1 MATKTMMALEGHDNQ
16 EKGNPFDTEDE
27 ELDKTNPFSIDG
39 EPSSPFS
46 ESESEIT
53 AGSNPDNNSETT
65 NPFEGG
71 SDDNSNHLQC
81 GSTMTAPTIE
91 IRKASLPGNN
101 SFSSN
106 PFENSVDTED
116 KYGDCYKDLDNT
128 VGQPDEDETEAM
140 DFYRE
145 AESTKMENKDD
156 KFGKDFTVT
165 QLRKRQ
171 STIRRIGSLKQTP
184 SKKAFR
190 CPKEFCGFFASS
202 ADKLAIHVDRFHG
215 TYHDLLSPASPKL
228 SQSRRKNSPVLPG
241 VKGMSEIIWGTMSAG
256 NIHYEEVVQYVPVG
270 WVDASANSIPAQM
283 LSCTVGQGYIIPLKT
298 QQKLLFLAL

>member
-1 MATKTMMALEGHDNQ
+1 MAAKTMMALEGHDNQ

-53 AGSNPDNNSETT
+53 AGSNPDNINNSETT

-128 VGQPDEDETEAM
+128 VGQPDEDETEAESSHQPRKSRTM
-140 DFYRE
+140 DE
-145 AESTKMENKDD
+145 AKEVKKCCAGYVRQRL
-156 KFGKDFTVT
+156 GKSVGHLCR
-165 QLRKRQ
+165 QKRHC
-171 STIRRIGSLKQTP
+171 IWH
-184 SKKAFR
+184 A
-190 CPKEFCGFFASS
+190 
-202 ADKLAIHVDRFHG
+202 
-215 TYHDLLSPASPKL
+215 
-228 SQSRRKNSPVLPG
+228 KN
-241 VKGMSEIIWGTMSAG
+241 
-256 NIHYEEVVQYVPVG
+256 H
-270 WVDASANSIPAQM
+270 DASTNFQCA
-283 LSCTVGQGYIIPLKT
+283 C
-298 QQKLLFLAL
+298 QKP